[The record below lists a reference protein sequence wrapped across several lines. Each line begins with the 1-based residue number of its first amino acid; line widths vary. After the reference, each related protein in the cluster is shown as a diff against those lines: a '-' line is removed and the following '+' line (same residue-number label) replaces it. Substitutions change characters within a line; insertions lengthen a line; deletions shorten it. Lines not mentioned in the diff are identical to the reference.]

1 MPLCEKSNPNNLDTA
16 DNVILLLCECSLS
29 LYHSLSLSSHFF
41 SSLAT
46 LSLSFFS
53 FSLHYSIIVLMHPL
67 PWNINR
73 CISALSNAVMHR
85 FTSWAPWVWRL
96 LWGPS
101 IGVALAETSLP
112 LPPPS
117 WKCTLTSCNC
127 IGEIRGLVWDR
138 MPRMFVSAGAGPTR
152 PLSSKSMSP
161 SRPNA
166 ELDNSSGSISPIIAG
181 LAGTTHVFISYTHT
195 QLHTLEL

>member
-1 MPLCEKSNPNNLDTA
+1 MKKVIPIIWTLLTMLLFCCVNVAYLYITLFLCPLTS
-16 DNVILLLCECSLS
+16 
-29 LYHSLSLSSHFF
+29 FQ
-41 SSLAT
+41 SLAT

-67 PWNINR
+67 PWNFNR

-85 FTSWAPWVWRL
+85 FTSWALWVWRL

-127 IGEIRGLVWDR
+127 IGEIRAWFGTGCR
-138 MPRMFVSAGAGPTR
+138 MC
-152 PLSSKSMSP
+152 L
-161 SRPNA
+161 
-166 ELDNSSGSISPIIAG
+166 
-181 LAGTTHVFISYTHT
+181 
-195 QLHTLEL
+195 

>member
-1 MPLCEKSNPNNLDTA
+1 MWKGNPNNLDTA
-16 DNVILLLCECSLS
+16 DNVILLLCECNLS

-46 LSLSFFS
+46 LSRSFFS

-67 PWNINR
+67 PWNFNR

-85 FTSWAPWVWRL
+85 FTLWAPWVWRL

-101 IGVALAETSLP
+101 IGAALAESSLP

-117 WKCTLTSCNC
+117 WKCTLASCNC

-138 MPRMFVSAGAGPTR
+138 MHRGWSDSA
-152 PLSSKSMSP
+152 S
-161 SRPNA
+161 
-166 ELDNSSGSISPIIAG
+166 
-181 LAGTTHVFISYTHT
+181 
-195 QLHTLEL
+195 